1 MRWVDEFKE
10 FVLRGNM
17 VDMAV
22 GIIIGGAF
30 GKVVNSL
37 VNDVIMPPIGM
48 LLGGVDF
55 SDLAVQ
61 LKAARGDQ
69 PAVLIQYGAF
79 INQLLDLMIIAG
91 AIFIVIKVMN
101 RIRRSKPK
109 DPDTKKCPECQMDI
123 PVAAKKCGHCTSAL

>member
-1 MRWVDEFKE
+1 
-10 FVLRGNM
+10 
-17 VDMAV
+17 
-22 GIIIGGAF
+22 
-30 GKVVNSL
+30 
-37 VNDVIMPPIGM
+37 M

-79 INQLLDLMIIAG
+79 INQVLDLLIIAG

-109 DPDTKKCPECQMDI
+109 DPGTKKCPECQMDV